1 MAERTTS
8 ESEEH
13 LRLKR
18 LALVWAQAA
27 GYPIAATEVSIPEF
41 QFRVD
46 AAAYRPA
53 REVELRLDEHKQTRR
68 RVSVASLGVTA
79 IFECKASRPDYLRD
93 AASLVKTRDR
103 LESLA
108 ARRAQHEELLKLH
121 YPSIRN
127 GDSLFPEYETFDF
140 DRPGCEA
147 YGRLMK
153 EVRRLSSRLH
163 AQTKFD
169 RLTQWRA
176 ANLHFLVAEPELFR
190 PHELPAD
197 WGLLLRNGA
206 ALELVIRPVLHE
218 ARPTQRL
225 SLLHRIAMAG
235 TRAANQHLGI
245 TFEEID
251 LTRRASG
258 RV

>member
-1 MAERTTS
+1 MGERTSS

-18 LALVWAQAA
+18 LAVVWAQAA
-27 GYPIAATEVSIPEF
+27 GYPIAAAEVSIPEF

-53 REVELRLDEHKQTRR
+53 RETELRWDEQKQKRR

-103 LESLA
+103 LESLT

-169 RLTQWRA
+169 RLTHWRA

-197 WGLLLRNGA
+197 WGLLLRNGD

-218 ARPTQRL
+218 TRATQRL

-235 TRAANQHLGI
+235 TRAANKHLGI
-245 TFEEID
+245 TFEEIE
-251 LTRRASG
+251 LTRRATG
-258 RV
+258 RA